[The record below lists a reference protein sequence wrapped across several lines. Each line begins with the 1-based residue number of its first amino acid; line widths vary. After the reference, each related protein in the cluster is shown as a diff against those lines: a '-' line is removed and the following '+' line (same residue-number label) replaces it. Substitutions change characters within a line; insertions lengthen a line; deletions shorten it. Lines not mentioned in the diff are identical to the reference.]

1 MLLPDNISPQ
11 DSVYY
16 NGSFVLQELMNVQRT
31 NILDLY
37 QLVSQKKEMSFQIF
51 LLCLDWLFLLNEVQL
66 EKDEVILCI

>member
-11 DSVYY
+11 DCVYY